1 MIRRREF
8 ITLLGS
14 AAAWPLAA
22 RAQRQQ
28 PMPVIG
34 VLNSGGPFSADPA
47 FRRGLSE
54 LGFVEGRNVAFE
66 YLWADGQYDRLPA
79 LAAELVRRKVA
90 VIYATGTAN
99 SARAAKAATAF
110 IPIVFQNGS
119 DPIKV
124 GLVTSMNRPGGN
136 ATGVINFIS
145 TLVAKRLGMLRE
157 LVPQANLIGF
167 LTNPA
172 NPLSDPADIQAAA
185 HGVGQQMIVLSAST
199 VDEIDKAFAA
209 AAQQGVGALLVDG
222 DVLFNNRHDQFAALA
237 AHYKIPT
244 SYPNRVFSD
253 AGGLTSYSVA
263 PPEPARLSGVYVG
276 RILKGDKPADLP
288 VLQPTKFLLVINLK
302 TAKARGLTVPLTL
315 LANADEVIE

>member
-1 MIRRREF
+1 M
-8 ITLLGS
+8 
-14 AAAWPLAA
+14 AWIE
-22 RAQRQQ
+22 R
-28 PMPVIG
+28 
-34 VLNSGGPFSADPA
+34 
-47 FRRGLSE
+47 
-54 LGFVEGRNVAFE
+54 
-66 YLWADGQYDRLPA
+66 
-79 LAAELVRRKVA
+79 AAERSPRIDDKDVVA
-90 VIYATGTAN
+90 VAH
-99 SARAAKAATAF
+99 
-110 IPIVFQNGS
+110 
-119 DPIKV
+119 V
-124 GLVTSMNRPGGN
+124 G
-136 ATGVINFIS
+136 

-172 NPLSDPADIQAAA
+172 NPISDPADIQAAA
-185 HGVGQQMIVLSAST
+185 RGVGQQMIVLTAST
-199 VDEIDKAFAA
+199 VEEIDKAFAA

-253 AGGLTSYSVA
+253 AGGLMSYSVA

-302 TAKARGLTVPLTL
+302 TAKVLGLTVPFTL
-315 LANADEVIE
+315 LAIADEVIE

>member
-1 MIRRREF
+1 
-8 ITLLGS
+8 
-14 AAAWPLAA
+14 
-22 RAQRQQ
+22 
-28 PMPVIG
+28 
-34 VLNSGGPFSADPA
+34 
-47 FRRGLSE
+47 
-54 LGFVEGRNVAFE
+54 VAFE

-90 VIYATGTAN
+90 VILATGTAN
-99 SARAAKAATAF
+99 SARAAKAATAI
-110 IPIVFQNGS
+110 IPIVFTNGS

-124 GLVTSMNRPGGN
+124 GLVTSMNRPDGN
-136 ATGVINFIS
+136 ATGVTGFQS
-145 TLVAKRLGMLRE
+145 TLAPKRLGMLRE
-157 LVPQANLIGF
+157 LVPQAKLIGF

-172 NPLSDPADIQAAA
+172 NPISDPAAIQAAA
-185 HGVGQQMIVLSAST
+185 RGVGQQMIVLTAST

-209 AAQQGVGALLVDG
+209 APQQGVGALLVDG

-253 AGGLTSYSVA
+253 AGGLMSYQGD
-263 PPEPARLSGVYVG
+263 PLELQRLSGIYVG

-302 TAKARGLTVPLTL
+302 TAKALGLTVPLTL
-315 LANADEVIE
+315 LAIADEVIE

>member
-34 VLNSGGPFSADPA
+34 FLTSGGPIFADSAFP
-47 FRRGLSE
+47 
-54 LGFVEGRNVAFE
+54 FE
-66 YLWADGQYDRLPA
+66 YSWADGQYDRLPA

-99 SARAAKAATAF
+99 SALAAKAATAI
-110 IPIVFQNGS
+110 IPIVFSNGS

-145 TLVAKRLGMLRE
+145 TLVTKRLGMLRE
-157 LVPQANLIGF
+157 LVPQAKLIGF

-172 NPLSDPADIQAAA
+172 NPLSDPAAIQAAA
-185 HGVGQQMIVLSAST
+185 RSVGQQMIVLTAST

-209 AAQQGVGALLVDG
+209 AAQQAVGALLVDG

-237 AHYKIPT
+237 AHYKIPA
-244 SYPNRVFSD
+244 SYPNRVFPH
-253 AGGLTSYSVA
+253 AGGLMSYSDDLV
-263 PPEPARLSGVYVG
+263 ERSRLSGFYIG

-288 VLQPTKFLLVINLK
+288 VLQPVKFVLVINLK
-302 TAKARGLTVPLTL
+302 TAKALGLTVPPTL
-315 LANADEVIE
+315 LALADEVIE

>member
-1 MIRRREF
+1 MNRREF
-8 ITLLGS
+8 IAGLGG
-14 AAAWPLAA
+14 AAVWPLVA
-22 RAQRQQ
+22 RGQQQ
-28 PMPVIG
+28 PVPVIG
-34 VLNSGGPFSADPA
+34 VLNAGGPISADPA
-47 FRRGLSE
+47 FRRGLNE

-90 VIYATGTAN
+90 VIYATGTVN
-99 SARAAKAATAF
+99 SAMAAKAATAI
-110 IPIVFQNGS
+110 IPIVFLNGS

-124 GLVTSMNRPGGN
+124 GLVTSINRPGGN
-136 ATGVINFIS
+136 VTGVSNYVG

-172 NPLSDPADIQAAA
+172 NPLSDPAAIQAAA
-185 HGVGQQMIVLSAST
+185 RGVGQQMIDLTAST

-237 AHYKIPT
+237 AHYKIPA

-253 AGGLTSYSVA
+253 AGGLMSYSVA
-263 PPEPARLSGVYVG
+263 PGETGRLCGIYVG

-302 TAKARGLTVPLTL
+302 TAKALGLTVPITL
-315 LANADEVIE
+315 LAIADEIIQ